1 MANIYYTHQ
10 SVKNYNDASIFSD
23 EYTWTI
29 LEILRLAGPIGM
41 KAADI
46 AERVEHKVYG
56 SRRKYGSVSR
66 SRIYGILRRLW
77 QMNWIHRYYNRDSGA
92 QHHAIAID
100 WGGFLVDPKY
110 DHVILKMESDYIRKR
125 LFPIFKEFIEKTIE
139 DLEADSAAKK
149 WLPQKSYCEICS
161 KSHEAD
167 EFFSSIFDIATAEF
181 MESEEYSK
189 FRLHSGYATKE
200 EQELD

>member
-10 SVKNYNDASIFSD
+10 SVKSYNDASLFSD

-29 LEILRLAGPIGM
+29 LDILRSVGPIGI
-41 KAADI
+41 KAADV
-46 AERVEHKVYG
+46 AERVERKKYG

-66 SRIYGILRRLW
+66 SKIYGILRRLW
-77 QMNWIHRYYNRDSGA
+77 QMNWVHRYYNKESGA

-110 DHVILKMESDYIRKR
+110 DRVIVKMEGDFIKNR
-125 LFPIFKEFIEKTIE
+125 LFPIFKEFIEKTIN
-139 DLEADSAAKK
+139 DLEADSTTKK

-167 EFFSSIFDIATAEF
+167 EFFSSIIDIASAEF
-181 MESEEYSK
+181 MESEECSE
-189 FRLHSGYATKE
+189 FRMDKGFAPKE
-200 EQELD
+200 E